1 MCAPTEQGINL
12 ITQETAKQSLHTTRR
27 SSGQGR
33 RPSMGTEN
41 GALSISHK
49 LGGCLQR
56 LSRSKHLMN
65 GTGLGGGIDVLM
77 ENEQKSRF

>member
-1 MCAPTEQGINL
+1 
-12 ITQETAKQSLHTTRR
+12 
-27 SSGQGR
+27 
-33 RPSMGTEN
+33 MGTEN